1 MLNTSITPH
10 SSMVS
15 VHSTFA
21 VSFLALCRFIC
32 HVYRQ
37 SFFHIIRFKSYFI
50 FKVHTFNRNSQNLI
64 FPACAKQKRVKT
76 QQKKISSVGKIICIA
91 NNSLEVCLI
100 GLAPSE
106 NAIARKFTTVWVDAK
121 QKNSQQKLNELKR
134 QDFAD

>member
-1 MLNTSITPH
+1 MIC
-10 SSMVS
+10 
-15 VHSTFA
+15 
-21 VSFLALCRFIC
+21 CRP
-32 HVYRQ
+32 V
-37 SFFHIIRFKSYFI
+37 
-50 FKVHTFNRNSQNLI
+50 
-64 FPACAKQKRVKT
+64 
-76 QQKKISSVGKIICIA
+76 QKKNQSVGKRTEIICIA

>member
-1 MLNTSITPH
+1 MLVYSKIH
-10 SSMVS
+10 
-15 VHSTFA
+15 A
-21 VSFLALCRFIC
+21 V
-32 HVYRQ
+32 Q
-37 SFFHIIRFKSYFI
+37 S
-50 FKVHTFNRNSQNLI
+50 NRNSQNRI
-64 FPACAKQKRVKT
+64 FLACAKQKRVKT
-76 QQKKISSVGKIICIA
+76 QQKKNSSVGKIICIA